1 MNFGEKLRDLRNEK
15 KWTQPELADAIG
27 IEQSYLSKLE
37 NERSTPS
44 DNTLSRILEA
54 FEIEIGEL
62 LNELDQRTKNQ
73 LRQLPQV
80 AEFLTREKSMMIQ
93 NRRRWLMVSVAL
105 ISIGVALIYAGRVHL
120 FFPDH
125 VYQYKSQGIVLEG
138 EPKEIF
144 EKNRFYLP
152 HSIGQDRSEAEEY
165 LDAIKA
171 RVNEHYVLASE
182 YRGNIYNL
190 QVAGGSRTYF
200 FDGERQIEPWES
212 KFLVFIGVLLGMFGL
227 AGVVMERKLSN

>member
-44 DNTLSRILEA
+44 DNTLSRILEV
-54 FEIEIGEL
+54 FEIGIGEL
-62 LNELDQRTKNQ
+62 LIELDQRTKNQ

-80 AEFLTREKSMMIQ
+80 ADFLTREKSMMIQ
-93 NRRRWLMVSVAL
+93 NRRRWLMISVAL
-105 ISIGVALIYAGRVHL
+105 VSIGVALIYAGRVHL
-120 FFPDH
+120 FFPDT
-125 VYQYKSQGIVLEG
+125 VYQYRSQGIVLDG

-144 EKNRFYLP
+144 EKSRFYLP
-152 HSIGQDRSEAEEY
+152 DSVLQDRSEAQKH

-171 RVNEHYVLASE
+171 RMNEHYVLSSE
-182 YRGNIYNL
+182 YRGTIYNL
-190 QVAGGSRTYF
+190 QVEGGSRTYY
-200 FDGERQIEPWES
+200 FDGERQIDPWQS

>member
-37 NERSTPS
+37 NERSMPS
-44 DNTLSRILEA
+44 DNTLSRILEV
-54 FEIEIGEL
+54 FEIGIGEVL
-62 LNELDQRTKNQ
+62 IELDQRTKNQ

-80 AEFLTREKSMMIQ
+80 ADFLTREKSLMIQ

-120 FFPDH
+120 FFPNH
-125 VYQYKSQGIVLEG
+125 VYQYQSQGIVLAG

-152 HSIGQDRSEAEEY
+152 HSMSQDRNEAQEY
-165 LDAIKA
+165 LDGIKA
-171 RVNEHYVLASE
+171 RVNEHYVLATE

-190 QVAGGSRTYF
+190 PVEGGSRTYY
-200 FDGERQIEPWES
+200 FDGERQIDPWQS

>member
-37 NERSTPS
+37 NERSMPS
-44 DNTLSRILEA
+44 GNTLSRILEV

-62 LNELDQRTKNQ
+62 LCELDQRTKNQ

-80 AEFLTREKSMMIQ
+80 ADFLTREKSMMIQ
-93 NRRRWLMVSVAL
+93 NRRRWLIVSVTL
-105 ISIGVALIYAGRVHL
+105 ISIGVALIYGGRVHL
-120 FFPDH
+120 FFPDN
-125 VYQYKSQGIVLEG
+125 VYQYVSRGIVLEG

-144 EKNRFYLP
+144 EKSRTYLSGSALQNR
-152 HSIGQDRSEAEEY
+152 DEAQNY

-182 YRGNIYNL
+182 YRGTIYNL
-190 QVAGGSRTYF
+190 PVDGGSRTYY
-200 FDGERQIEPWES
+200 FDGERQIDPWQS

-227 AGVVMERKLSN
+227 AGIVMERKLSN

>member
-15 KWTQPELADAIG
+15 KLTQPDLADAIG

-37 NERSTPS
+37 NEKSLPS
-44 DNTLSRILEA
+44 DNTLSRILEV
-54 FEIEIGEL
+54 FEIGIGEL
-62 LNELDQRTKNQ
+62 LNELDPRTKNQ

-80 AEFLTREKSMMIQ
+80 ADYLTREKSLMIQ
-93 NRRRWLMVSVAL
+93 NRRRWLMISVAL
-105 ISIGVALIYAGRVHL
+105 ISIGVALIYAGRSHL

-125 VYQYKSQGIVLEG
+125 LYQYVSQGVVLQG

-144 EKNRFYLP
+144 EKSRVYIPDALRDDNNET
-152 HSIGQDRSEAEEY
+152 QKY

-171 RVNEHYVLASE
+171 RVNEQYVLTSE
-182 YRGNIYNL
+182 FRGRIYNL
-190 QVAGGSRTYF
+190 QVEGGSRTYYV
-200 FDGERQIEPWES
+200 DRETQIDPWGS

-227 AGVVMERKLSN
+227 AGIVMERKLSN

>member
-15 KWTQPELADAIG
+15 KLTQPELADAIG

-37 NERSTPS
+37 NEKSLPS
-44 DNTLSRILEA
+44 DNTLSRILEV
-54 FEIEIGEL
+54 FEVEIGEL
-62 LNELDQRTKNQ
+62 LRELDQRTKNQ

-80 AEFLTREKSMMIQ
+80 ADFLAREKSMMIE

-125 VYQYKSQGIVLEG
+125 LYQYVSQGVVLEG

-144 EKNRFYLP
+144 EKNRVYIPDSLR
-152 HSIGQDRSEAEEY
+152 DDNSETQKY

-171 RVNEHYVLASE
+171 RINEHYVMTSE
-182 YRGNIYNL
+182 FRGKIYNL
-190 QVAGGSRTYF
+190 QVEGGSRTYYAN
-200 FDGERQIEPWES
+200 GETQIDPWQS
-212 KFLVFIGVLLGMFGL
+212 KLVVFIGVLLGMFGL
-227 AGVVMERKLSN
+227 AGIVMERKLSN

>member
-37 NERSTPS
+37 NERSMPS

-80 AEFLTREKSMMIQ
+80 ADFLTREKSMLIQ
-93 NRRRWLMVSVAL
+93 NRRRWLMVSVGL
-105 ISIGVALIYAGRVHL
+105 ISIGVALIYAGRVDL

-125 VYQYKSQGIVLEG
+125 VYQYRSQGVVLEG

-144 EKNRFYLP
+144 EKSGFFLP
-152 HSIGQDRSEAEEY
+152 GSVGQDRSEAQKY

-171 RVNEHYVLASE
+171 RVNEHYVLSSE
-182 YRGNIYNL
+182 YKGNIYNL
-190 QVAGGSRTYF
+190 QVMGGSRTYYY
-200 FDGERQIEPWES
+200 DGERRIDPWES

>member
-37 NERSTPS
+37 NERSMPS
-44 DNTLSRILEA
+44 DNTLSRILEV
-54 FEIEIGEL
+54 FEIGIGEL
-62 LNELDQRTKNQ
+62 LIELDQRTKNQ

-80 AEFLTREKSMMIQ
+80 ADFLTREKGMMIQ
-93 NRRRWLMVSVAL
+93 NRRRWLMISVAL
-105 ISIGVALIYAGRVHL
+105 VSIGVALIYAGRVHL
-120 FFPDH
+120 FFPNT
-125 VYQYKSQGIVLEG
+125 VYQYRSQGIVLDG

-144 EKNRFYLP
+144 EKSRFYLP
-152 HSIGQDRSEAEEY
+152 DSVLQDRSEAQKY

-171 RVNEHYVLASE
+171 RMNEHYVLSSE
-182 YRGNIYNL
+182 YRGTIYNL
-190 QVAGGSRTYF
+190 PVEGGSRTYY
-200 FDGERQIEPWES
+200 FDGERQIDPWQS

>member
-15 KWTQPELADAIG
+15 KWTQPDLADAIG

-37 NERSTPS
+37 NEKSLPS
-44 DNTLSRILEA
+44 DNTLSRILEV
-54 FEIEIGEL
+54 FEIGIGEL

-80 AEFLTREKSMMIQ
+80 ADYLAREKRLLIQ
-93 NRRRWLMVSVAL
+93 TRRRWLMISVAL

-125 VYQYKSQGIVLEG
+125 VYQYVSQGIVLDG

-144 EKNRFYLP
+144 EKNRVYIPNSLREDNAAT
-152 HSIGQDRSEAEEY
+152 QEY
-165 LDAIKA
+165 LAAIRA
-171 RVNEHYVLASE
+171 RVNEHYVVTSE
-182 YRGNIYNL
+182 FRGRIYNL
-190 QVAGGSRTYF
+190 QVEGGSRTYYA
-200 FDGERQIEPWES
+200 DGETQIDPWGS
-212 KFLVFIGVLLGMFGL
+212 KFLVFIGVLLAMFGL